1 MRQPLET
8 VFLRRSATLREGLAR
23 AKIVTNSR
31 AVSSDTYIRGLE
43 QIPLSQDQSILLIV
57 DAGNEQNDILSQIRI
72 FRRLNPSGRVVVLAD
87 HFRRSDVISAYRA
100 GANACFIKTRS
111 CGAFIKTLELVMLG
125 ETILPPELLP
135 FIRNHDD
142 RPAHTAFREGD
153 APPPPGICTVTQR
166 PPGTDAVPPLSMR
179 EKCILRWVFEGCSN
193 KRIAHKIDIAEATVK
208 VHVKAIFRK
217 LHVSNR
223 TQAAIWA
230 MNNTSLV
237 WSTRA
242 DASRPKTTEAPRSVS
257 ADNTRSTPSTPAMKR
272 PADT

>member
-8 VFLRRSATLREGLAR
+8 VFLRRSSTLREGSAR
-23 AKIVTNSR
+23 AQIVNNSR
-31 AVSSDTYIRGLE
+31 VVSSDTYIRSLE
-43 QIPLSQDQSILLIV
+43 QIPLSQDQPVLLIV
-57 DAGNEQNDILSQIRI
+57 DASNEQNDVLSQIRL
-72 FRRLNPSGRVVVLAD
+72 FRKLKPSGRVVVLAD

-100 GANACFIKTRS
+100 GANACFIKTKS

-142 RPAHTAFREGD
+142 SPEHTAFREGD
-153 APPPPGICTVTQR
+153 ALPPPGIEDNDALTQASICTVTQR
-166 PPGTDAVPPLSMR
+166 SPGTDAAPPLSLR
-179 EKCILRWVFEGCSN
+179 EKCILRCVFEGCSN

-242 DASRPKTTEAPRSVS
+242 DAPKQA
-257 ADNTRSTPSTPAMKR
+257 
-272 PADT
+272 